1 MISNHDA
8 QWQEK
13 RVFYMTPQTLM
24 NDLRTDNCDPR
35 DIVLLVIGLF

>member
-1 MISNHDA
+1 MR

-24 NDLRTDNCDPR
+24 NDLSSGICDAL
-35 DIVLLVIGLF
+35 DVILIVVG